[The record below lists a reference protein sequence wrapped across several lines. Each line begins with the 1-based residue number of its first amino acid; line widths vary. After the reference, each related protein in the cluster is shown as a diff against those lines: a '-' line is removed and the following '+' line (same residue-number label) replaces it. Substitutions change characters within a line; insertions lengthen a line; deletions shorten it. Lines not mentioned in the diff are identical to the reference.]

1 MIDKNTFLTT
11 LYVMSDDFCKTH
23 LPPEAIRPGCR
34 PSLSRSE
41 VLTLAIFS
49 QWYPFRNQ
57 RDFYRQNA
65 KSLRAAFP
73 SLPSRPQFNRLV
85 RTQREAIVAFGLH
98 LGVRLGVQRCVYE
111 VLDTTGVPVRNVKR
125 RGRGWLGGLAKIGWC
140 TREGWFNGFRLL
152 ISTSPHG
159 AITGF
164 GFGEGSAKEQPMT
177 EVFLGLRCHPDARLP
192 SVGSS
197 TPSYYL
203 ADKGFAGRKNQTRWQ
218 SRFGAR
224 LICEPQTHAKPW
236 PKPWQR
242 WLRHYRQIVETAYDK
257 LIHFFRLTQER
268 PHDLSGFQANLAA
281 KIALHNFCIWLNQQ
295 LGRPALAFA
304 DLLDWQD

>member
-1 MIDKNTFLTT
+1 
-11 LYVMSDDFCKTH
+11 
-23 LPPEAIRPGCR
+23 
-34 PSLSRSE
+34 LSRSE
-41 VLTLAIFS
+41 VITLALYS

-57 RDFYRQNA
+57 RDFYRQTA

-73 SLPSRPQFNRLV
+73 GLPSRPQFNRLV
-85 RTQREAIVAFGLH
+85 RAHQEAIVAWFLH
-98 LGVRLGVQRCVYE
+98 LVDRLGAERSVYE

-125 RGRGWLGGLAKIGWC
+125 RGRSWLGGLANIGWC

-152 ISTSPHG
+152 ISATPEG
-159 AITGF
+159 VITGF
-164 GFGEGSAKEQPMT
+164 GFGAGSAKEQPMT
-177 EVFLGLRCHPDARLP
+177 EVFLGLRCQPDARLA
-192 SVGSS
+192 SVGTS
-197 TPSYYL
+197 TPGCYL
-203 ADKGFAGRKNQTRWQ
+203 ADKGFAGDKNQKRWQ
-218 SRFGAR
+218 SGYGAR
-224 LICEPQTHAKPW
+224 LICEPQTNAKPW

-295 LGRPALAFA
+295 LGRPSLAFA
-304 DLLDWQD
+304 DLLDWQI